1 MVFLHN
7 FPCKALPLALRC
19 LGQVLVLLCLMP
31 LPVAAQ
37 NLSISGGVVDSNR
50 DPLVGVSVVVKGAA
64 RGATTD
70 VNGSYSIQAPANAV
84 LVFSFMGMATKE
96 EPVNGR
102 VRIDVTLSEDDH
114 ELEEVVVTGYQS
126 IDKHLF
132 TGSVATLKASD
143 ALTDGVAD
151 ISRSLQGKAAGVQ
164 VQNVSGTF
172 GASPKLRVR
181 GASSIHGNQKPLWVV
196 DGIALE
202 DVVEVSPDD
211 LSSGN
216 PETLISSAIAGLS
229 ADDIESFQILKDAAA
244 TSLYGA
250 RAMNGVIVIT
260 TKKGRQ
266 GTLRVNYTG
275 EFTTR
280 LKPSYRNYNIMNSQE
295 QMMIYQELEEKG
307 RLNYADVSRSSNG
320 GVYRKMYD
328 LINTWDATKGQFGI
342 PNTSEAKAKF
352 LQQYETINT
361 DWFDVL
367 FTNSLQQSH
376 SVNISSGTERSRYYG
391 SLSYYGDDGW
401 AMGENVQRF
410 TGNANASFD
419 VGKYVAVNLLST
431 SSIRLQQA
439 PGTNNRSV
447 SASDGAYSR
456 SFDINP
462 FSYSLNTSRVMRPY
476 DDEGNYEYYVRSYAP
491 FNIINELENNTLDIK
506 MMDTKLQGELE
517 AKPIRGL
524 SIKAIGSFRYVMTSR
539 EHKVNEN
546 SNYAM
551 AYRANEDSYV
561 NGQNGYLY
569 RDPDNVNLP
578 KVVVVPFG
586 GFYNRNEDDLLSYN
600 ERAMAT
606 YDFDFLED
614 HKVNIL
620 AGQELRYVNRGNSY
634 SRGVGYQWER
644 GGVPF
649 VDYLYFKQ
657 MTETGEQYYGY
668 KETYERFS
676 SFFAKLSYS
685 YAGRYVL
692 NATGRYD
699 GSNKLGRSRS
709 ARWLPT
715 WSLSGA
721 WHVNE
726 ERFFGDFTKA
736 VPQLTVRISHS
747 LAANMPGNVSNATT
761 VFYNDITSRS
771 TDLDDR
777 ENRIYISQLE
787 NSELTWEKL
796 NESNLGLDIGV
807 LNNRIS
813 LSIDG
818 YFRQSFDL
826 IGDVRTSAVGGQL
839 TKKAN
844 YADME
849 IYGTEFTLNTKNVDR
864 KDFSWTTNLTFAYNH
879 SEITKLEG
887 FPRVIDLVGSAGYP
901 VKGYPQRGLFSI
913 PFMGLN
919 EEGLPQTLNEK
930 GEITVGNVRF
940 DENENTAYL
949 KYEGPIDPP
958 VMGGFEN
965 AFKYKGLRLSVYLSY
980 QFGNVIRLDEGVFK
994 SRYSD
999 LNAMPREF
1007 SNRWMLPGDEA
1018 YTSIPVIASVSQA
1031 EKNSKLTQ
1039 AYNAY
1044 SLSDARVCDGSFIR
1058 LKDVTLSY
1066 DLPRRWIGG
1075 LGVETIQLRAIASN
1089 LVLLYSDKKLQGQ
1102 DPEFVNTG
1110 GVAMPVPKQV
1120 TFSLRVGF

>member
-1 MVFLHN
+1 MNLIRYKQAAHS
-7 FPCKALPLALRC
+7 
-19 LGQVLVLLCLMP
+19 LLLLLM
-31 LPVAAQ
+31 LTAGAQ
-37 NLSISGGVVDSNR
+37 NLAGQPQSLNISGTVR
-50 DPLVGVSVVVKGAA
+50 DGNHNPLAGVSVVVKGAT
-64 RGATTD
+64 RGVITNVSGGYD
-70 VNGSYSIQAPANAV
+70 IQAAADAT
-84 LVFSFMGMATKE
+84 LVFSFMGMATKG

-102 VRIDVTLSEDDH
+102 GRIDVMMSEDDH

-132 TGSVATLKASD
+132 TGSVATLKATD

-181 GASSIHGNQKPLWVV
+181 GASSIHGNQKPLWVI

-260 TKKGRQ
+260 TKKGKQ

-275 EFTTR
+275 EFTVR
-280 LKPSYRNYNIMNSQE
+280 LKPSYSNYNIMNSQE

-328 LINTWDATKGQFGI
+328 LINTWDASKGQFGI

-376 SVNISSGTERSRYYG
+376 SVNVSTGTERSRFYG

-419 VGKYVAVNLLST
+419 MSKYVTVNLIST
-431 SSIRLQQA
+431 SSVRLQQA
-439 PGTNNRSV
+439 PGTNNRTV

-456 SFDINP
+456 AFDINP

-476 DDEGNYEYYVRSYAP
+476 DNEGNYEYYVRSYAP
-491 FNIINELENNTLDIK
+491 FNILNELENNTLGIK

-517 AKPIRGL
+517 AKPIKGL
-524 SIKAIGSFRYVMTSR
+524 SLKAIGSFRYVMTSR

-561 NGQNGYLY
+561 NGQNSYLY

-578 KVVVVPFG
+578 KVVVVPYG

-606 YDFDFLED
+606 YDFDFLDD

-620 AGQELRYVNRGNSY
+620 AGQELRYVNRSNAY
-634 SRGVGYQWER
+634 NRGVGYQWER

-657 MTETGEQYYGY
+657 MNETGGQYYGY
-668 KETYERFS
+668 DETYERFS

-726 ERFFGDFTKA
+726 EQFFRSFTKDI
-736 VPQLTVRISHS
+736 PQLTVRLSHS

-761 VFYNDITSRS
+761 VFYNGITNRS
-771 TDLDDR
+771 TELADR

-796 NESNLGLDIGV
+796 NESNVGLDIGLMGNKV
-807 LNNRIS
+807 S

-826 IGDVRTSAVGGQL
+826 IGDIRTSAVGGQL

-849 IYGTEFTLNTKNVDR
+849 IYGTEFTLNTKNIDAR
-864 KDFSWTTNLTFAYNH
+864 NFSWTTNLTFAYNH

-887 FPRVIDLVGSAGYP
+887 FPRVIDLVSSAGYP
-901 VKGYPQRGLFSI
+901 VMGYPQRGLFSI

-965 AFKYKGLRLSVYLSY
+965 SFKYKGIRLSVYLSY

-994 SRYSD
+994 SRYTD
-999 LNAMPREF
+999 LDAMPREF
-1007 SNRWMLPGDEA
+1007 SDRWMLPGDEA
-1018 YTSIPVIASVSQA
+1018 YTSIPAIASKSQS
-1031 EKNSKLTQ
+1031 EKNSKLSQ

-1044 SLSDARVCDGSFIR
+1044 SLSDARVCDGSFVR
-1058 LKDVTLSY
+1058 LKDITLSY
-1066 DLPRRWIGG
+1066 DLPQRWVSGFGI
-1075 LGVETIQLRAIASN
+1075 ESIQLRAIASN
-1089 LVLLYSDKKLQGQ
+1089 LMLLYSDKKLQGQ